1 MKASATMKYRLSL
14 LLLGGLALA
23 GCKDDPVEA
32 GTDESWRFEDPD
44 GPDDGPLGDNG
55 EFSFTP
61 EAAGTAPGYYVVA
74 TTSAG
79 ELNSDEL
86 EIRLDA
92 HPTLSGE
99 DDSVVGTAQQPLE
112 FDADP
117 AETPVGQL
125 LADLEAPPTSVTI
138 PPNEEAPA
146 TIRFENPAH
155 PRVRTLTG
163 EVVLNRMVPA
173 PLGLA
178 ARKMDADDTD
188 GDGIENEEDNCP
200 LVYNVSQ
207 DDEDEDGLGDSCA
220 TDYDGDGIADDGDE
234 SGLTDDSICTGWG
247 APDEE
252 ILPCD
257 DNCREVANPR
267 QRDTDG
273 DGIGDLCDLD
283 RDNNGIEDLD
293 EDVDWDGDGIST
305 ADEGDVDTDGD
316 GIPDAMD
323 ADDDNDGIPTA
334 RESGDDT
341 DGDGI
346 PDDRDSDSDGDGIP
360 DQYEGDRDSD
370 GDGTPDS
377 RDADDD
383 GDGSPTSV
391 EIQPAHRDPNGN
403 LRPRWLDNTE
413 DENTEP
419 CVTRNPRDIV
429 PNMNTYDGL
438 SYWMVASY
446 DFGFS
451 GGAYSFAWATH
462 FAPEGVYASLQ
473 AGAGLTFPP
482 ELAQL
487 GIGTGVGFI
496 MPPERPLFSAS
507 TVEGRSISLS
517 FSEAFL
523 SIGFTIFEESNF
535 RPHRAYQMDL
545 GIEVTSSGFF
555 SFPLGLSLMRG
566 VMAIRTEQ
574 NEPAFVFVHGWGD
587 GCAPAASK
595 SNGTQI
601 DDLESTLIRSA
612 AEPATDMMSTLRNQT
627 AIAALPM
634 FQMYAEGGAGPAEG
648 VPASSNGAW
657 LAEFSEQDRSSLCRD
672 CPDMSI
678 DGIVRDSHYRL
689 MLAGE
694 GEGSMMDATFDNTLQ
709 ALRAWP
715 DRARHSVANE
725 LAHGAIDATFAIAF
739 ENTSRLNGTP
749 NRFIAD
755 EVNIVRGQ
763 IGEALEFEI
772 TAAEIADLIGSTADD
787 VQGATIC
794 LRSDFSGP
802 RASDICGRLD
812 GESVAGTLTLTEV
825 TSILYQVDVDL
836 TTAVSDFDGAPVER
850 WTVRPPMI
858 QLTTEA
864 GDAALAA
871 ISAPGS
877 IWSGAPTTLSGTVF
891 DENGMIV
898 EEPVSFEFFGP
909 GDVSLGTV
917 DSEFGSATLQ
927 VQPGAVSPV
936 IESAELTDVTFADD
950 SVVESLVLGG
960 AGLSGYS
967 AVRVGGDDLV
977 DRGYELVW
985 VDSHTLVVAPIGEDP
1000 EPLAAG
1006 RVSIE
1011 VISPGGA
1018 SSTGEFSL

>member
-1 MKASATMKYRLSL
+1 MMKYRVCLFALASLSL
-14 LLLGGLALA
+14 L
-23 GCKDDPVEA
+23 GCKDDTLEA

-74 TTSAG
+74 TAG
-79 ELNSDEL
+79 GEEFRSNEH
-86 EIRLDA
+86 EIRLDE
-92 HPTLSGE
+92 HPTLSV
-99 DDSVVGTAQQPLE
+99 DRDSGGSTARQPLE

-117 AETPVGQL
+117 AGTPVGQL
-125 LADLEAPPTSVTI
+125 LAGLEAPPTSVTL
-138 PPNEEAPA
+138 PSNDDAPA
-146 TIRFENPAH
+146 VIRFDNPTHA
-155 PRVRTLTG
+155 RVRTLTTDS
-163 EVVLNRMVPA
+163 VVGRIMPT
-173 PLGLA
+173 PFGIS
-178 ARKMDADDTD
+178 ARKMDADDSD
-188 GDGIENEEDNCP
+188 GDGIVNDEDNCP
-200 LVYNVSQ
+200 LVYNLSQ
-207 DDEDEDGLGDSCA
+207 DDGNDDGLGDACA
-220 TDYDGDGIADDGDE
+220 TDYDGDGIADDGDD
-234 SGLTDDSICTGWG
+234 SGSTTDTICTGWG

-252 ILPCD
+252 IVPCD

-273 DGIGDLCDLD
+273 DGLGDLCDLD
-283 RDNNGIEDLD
+283 RDDNGVDDLD

-316 GIPDAMD
+316 GIPDAFD
-323 ADDDNDGIPTA
+323 SDDDNDGIPTA
-334 RESGDDT
+334 REGSDDT

-360 DQYEGDRDSD
+360 DQYEGDRDTD

-377 RDADDD
+377 RDTDDD
-383 GDGSPTSV
+383 GDGSLTAD
-391 EIQPAHRDPNGN
+391 EIQPEHRDPNGN

-419 CVTRNPRDIV
+419 CVTRNPRDVV
-429 PNMNTYDGL
+429 PNMNTFDGL
-438 SYWMVASY
+438 SYWLIASY
-446 DFGFS
+446 DFAFVGT
-451 GGAYSFAWATH
+451 AYSFGWATH

-473 AGAGLTFPP
+473 IGAGITAPA

-487 GIGTGVGFI
+487 GIGTGMGVI
-496 MPPERPLFSAS
+496 QPPERPLLSAA

-517 FSEAFL
+517 YDAGFASV
-523 SIGFTIFEESNF
+523 GFTIFEEANF
-535 RPHRAYQMDL
+535 RPHRALQLDM
-545 GIEVTSSGFF
+545 GFGFSTSGLFQ
-555 SFPLGLSLMRG
+555 FPLGISLMRG
-566 VMAIRTEQ
+566 LMAVRTAQ

-595 SNGTQI
+595 SNGTPI
-601 DDLESTLIRSA
+601 DSLESTLMSSA
-612 AEPATDMMSTLRNQT
+612 SAPATDMMSALRAQT
-627 AIAALPM
+627 AVAALPM
-634 FQMYAEGGAGPAEG
+634 FQMYAESGAAPAEG

-657 LAEFSEQDRSSLCRD
+657 VADFSARDGSSLCRD

-678 DGIVRDSHYRL
+678 DGVVRDAHYRL

-694 GEGSMMDATFDNTLQ
+694 GEQSMMGATFDSTLQ

-725 LAHGAIDATFAIAF
+725 LAHGAIDATFAIAI
-739 ENTSRLNGTP
+739 ENSGRLNGTP
-749 NRFIAD
+749 NRYIAD

-763 IGEALEFEI
+763 IGEPLDFEI
-772 TAAEIADLIGSTADD
+772 TAAEIADLIGASADD

-794 LRSDFSGP
+794 MRSDFSGP

-812 GESVAGTLTLTEV
+812 GDRVVGTLTLTEV

-864 GDAALAA
+864 GAPAAAA

-877 IWSGAPTTLSGTVF
+877 IWSGAPTTLSGTMF

-917 DSEFGSATLQ
+917 ESEFGSATFQ
-927 VQPGAVSPV
+927 TQPDSIVPV
-936 IESAELTDVTFADD
+936 LESAELADVTFTDD

-960 AGLSGYS
+960 TGLSGHS
-967 AVRVGGDDLV
+967 TVRVDGADLAE
-977 DRGYELVW
+977 RGYELIW
-985 VDSHTLVVAPIGEDP
+985 IDSHTLVAAPTGEAP
-1000 EPLAAG
+1000 QPLEAG
-1006 RVSIE
+1006 GIMIE
-1011 VISPGGA
+1011 VVSPGDA
-1018 SSTGEFSL
+1018 RSAGEFTL